1 MRADKQQKLQAAGW
15 KVGSAADF
23 LELSPEEAA
32 LIDVRLSLSRSLK
45 EIRAKNRLTQAALA
59 KVVGSSQSR
68 VAKMESGDASVTLDL
83 IVKSLFAAG
92 ASSSDVAKAIV
103 SGSPARKKAV
113 KAKRKAA
120 PKKKKAARRKTPAKR
135 PPVAA

>member
-1 MRADKQQKLQAAGW
+1 MRADSQQNLQAAGW
-15 KVGSAADF
+15 KVGAAADF
-23 LELSPEEAA
+23 LELSPEDAA

-45 EIRAKNRLTQAALA
+45 EIRAKSRLTQAALA

-103 SGSPARKKAV
+103 SGSTARKKAV
-113 KAKRKAA
+113 KVRRKAA
-120 PKKKKAARRKTPAKR
+120 PKKKVVRRKTPAKR
-135 PPVAA
+135 RPVAA